1 MKTKLFLAAVAV
13 AFSFAVTSC
22 GNKKA
27 ANTEVEATE
36 VEVVEEVQACD
47 STKLAARQILLLAIA
62 QKLAAK
68 RKKNV
73 IKLATRSNSYHIGSY
88 KKGAYVQVCP
98 FFVILYRV
106 I

>member
-47 STKLAARQILLLAIA
+47 STKACCKADSAACDSTKACC
-62 QKLAAK
+62 K

-88 KKGAYVQVCP
+88 KKGAYVQVMSLFCYT
-98 FFVILYRV
+98 L
-106 I
+106 